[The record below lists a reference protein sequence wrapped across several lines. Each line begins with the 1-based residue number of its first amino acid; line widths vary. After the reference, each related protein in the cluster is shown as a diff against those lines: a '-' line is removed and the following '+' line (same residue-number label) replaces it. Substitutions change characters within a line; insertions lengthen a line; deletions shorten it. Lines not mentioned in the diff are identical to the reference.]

1 MASLIFSNCLI
12 CRYIAGFKKQENQ
25 PKPADLNYLS
35 LRLVVLCQIGKS
47 YSQWRRQGQAQQ
59 LWSCS
64 CKEGREK
71 SFAMLLQQ
79 SCCEH
84 DTSKAFSYEI
94 SKNKAAEL
102 GFCCV
107 VVLLHSKEI
116 QEHLS
121 MVKML
126 PSYCRIL
133 VEDIRHCQQ
142 TVIRL
147 SIHTVPL
154 KLFCSCCQIS

>member
-1 MASLIFSNCLI
+1 
-12 CRYIAGFKKQENQ
+12 
-25 PKPADLNYLS
+25 
-35 LRLVVLCQIGKS
+35 
-47 YSQWRRQGQAQQ
+47 
-59 LWSCS
+59 
-64 CKEGREK
+64 
-71 SFAMLLQQ
+71 MLLQE

-121 MVKML
+121 VVKML
-126 PSYCRIL
+126 PSYCTIL

-154 KLFCSCCQIS
+154 KLFCSCCQLADMEAKSYMNVALVSSFQLIFSVVYILRGKN